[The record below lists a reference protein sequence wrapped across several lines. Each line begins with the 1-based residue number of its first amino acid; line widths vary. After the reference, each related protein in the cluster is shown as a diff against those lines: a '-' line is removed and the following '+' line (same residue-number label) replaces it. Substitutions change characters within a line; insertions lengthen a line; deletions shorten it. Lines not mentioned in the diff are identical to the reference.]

1 MALRQACQ
9 RQEAARRATLLA
21 RLARCRDGATALEF
35 AFALPVVLLLI
46 VGMFEVAV
54 IMFVNVSVEGAL
66 REAARFGITGET
78 PAGVTR
84 EQAIVD
90 TVERYTFG
98 FVDMD
103 EAEISFKVYDS
114 FNDVG
119 QPEPWTDDNGNGVY
133 DAGED
138 FEDLNGNESWDEDR
152 GVEGVGASGDV
163 VLYEIDYSWGLMTP
177 YLADILGG
185 NGILDMS
192 ASIAVR
198 NEPYDFTAGGGSS

>member
-1 MALRQACQ
+1 MVLRPACPC
-9 RQEAARRATLLA
+9 QEGTRRAALLA
-21 RLARCRDGATALEF
+21 RLASCREGATALEF

-46 VGMFEVAV
+46 IGMFEVAV

-66 REAARFGITGET
+66 REAARFGITGEA
-78 PAGVTR
+78 PAGTTR

-103 EAEISFKVYDS
+103 AAEISFKVYDS

-133 DAGED
+133 DPGED
-138 FEDLNGNESWDEDR
+138 FEDLNGNDSWDADR
-152 GVEGVGASGDV
+152 GIAGVGASGDV

-177 YLADILGG
+177 YLSSLLGQ

-198 NEPYDFTAGGGSS
+198 NEPYDFTEGGGS

>member
-9 RQEAARRATLLA
+9 RLEAAPRATLPG
-21 RLARCRDGATALEF
+21 RFARCRDGATALEF

-66 REAARFGITGET
+66 REAARFGITGDA
-78 PAGVTR
+78 PDGVTR

-152 GVEGVGASGDV
+152 GVAGVGASGDV

-177 YLADILGG
+177 YLADIIGK

-198 NEPYDFTAGGGSS
+198 NEPYDFTGGGGS